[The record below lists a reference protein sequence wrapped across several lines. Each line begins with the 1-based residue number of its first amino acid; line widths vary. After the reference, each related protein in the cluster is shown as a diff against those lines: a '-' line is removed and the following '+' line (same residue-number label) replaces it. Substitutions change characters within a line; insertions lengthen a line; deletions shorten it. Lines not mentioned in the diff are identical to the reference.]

1 MNASNHQNL
10 GLPSLSARIERGD
23 VFSTDCPSR
32 EILTHLTSRWAVL
45 LLATLLNGTHRFSEL
60 RRKVGGISEK
70 MLAQTLQTL
79 EHDGFVERISY
90 PVVPPHVE
98 YRLTPLGVE
107 AGRQVE
113 SLVGWIET
121 RLPSILAA
129 RPNRSAP

>member
-79 EHDGFVERISY
+79 EHDGFVERMSY

>member
-32 EILTHLTSRWAVL
+32 EILTHITSRWAVL

>member
-1 MNASNHQNL
+1 MNASNHENL
-10 GLPSLSARIERGD
+10 AVPSLSARIERGD
-23 VFSTDCPSR
+23 VFSSNCPSR
-32 EILTHLTSRWAVL
+32 EILTHITSRWAVL
-45 LLATLLNGTHRFSEL
+45 LLAALLNGTQRFSEL

-98 YRLTPLGVE
+98 YRLTPLGME
-107 AGRQVE
+107 AGRQLE

-129 RPNRSAP
+129 RPQPTP

>member
-1 MNASNHQNL
+1 M

>member
-107 AGRQVE
+107 AGCQVE

>member
-129 RPNRSAP
+129 RPNPSAP

>member
-10 GLPSLSARIERGD
+10 GVPSLSARIERGD